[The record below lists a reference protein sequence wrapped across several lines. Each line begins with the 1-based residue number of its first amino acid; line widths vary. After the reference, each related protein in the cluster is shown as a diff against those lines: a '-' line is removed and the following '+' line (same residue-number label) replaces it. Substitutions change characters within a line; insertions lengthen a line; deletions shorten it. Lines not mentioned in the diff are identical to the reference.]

1 MYLDSITFMKDC
13 LHLRLREDIWD
24 KRRPEFR
31 SFGNICIIAHM
42 LKEESETTTDSD
54 SDIPAVF
61 CFTGV
66 ASAPSCY
73 QLLAEVD
80 FRLLSLYGQFIK
92 KMQLMF
98 MTIHLM
104 PQRALVCEELL
115 D

>member
-13 LHLRLREDIWD
+13 LHLWLREDIWD

-104 PQRALVCEELL
+104 PQRALVREELL

>member
-1 MYLDSITFMKDC
+1 
-13 LHLRLREDIWD
+13 
-24 KRRPEFR
+24 
-31 SFGNICIIAHM
+31 M

-104 PQRALVCEELL
+104 PQRALVREELL